1 MAGISGELGQP
12 CAAHILSLQLQKLE
26 DWPPRP
32 GLEPDDATAI
42 ENVRI
47 WLEKELKGSP
57 RASTCGIVIFNVE

>member
-1 MAGISGELGQP
+1 MTGISGGLIQA
-12 CAAHILSLQLQKLE
+12 CAAHILSLQLQKVE

-42 ENVRI
+42 ENERVR
-47 WLEKELKGSP
+47 LKKELKRSP